1 LKSRLSVKRRDGL
14 LLAIFYVVIGIAEI
28 AVLVMS
34 NFLPIAGALAVLS
47 LIAAYGLLMT
57 RKWSVWLVIGLF
69 FPQLVF
75 GVVTLYAS
83 ILAYSLYPAVNLLLL
98 DALLISFIVL
108 SFVSFVYVTA
118 KRKSFQPE

>member
-1 LKSRLSVKRRDGL
+1 MKSRLSVKRRDGL